1 MYKRQLNNQV
11 NRNFNG
17 KNQIPYNPNYSY
29 NGYDVEYEVKKGDIE
44 DSSGNTYTK
53 VKKYYTNTP
62 VEGTDHVGL
71 IKYIYNV
78 AGVCVMTLR
87 VDSNDKRFDLN
98 LAKGCYIVKVG
109 RTVRKVSIH

>member
-1 MYKRQLNNQV
+1 MAKSLLKIFFFAIFFWVSPVAFGATENMNAMDIPGQV
-11 NRNFNG
+11 
-17 KNQIPYNPNYSY
+17 
-29 NGYDVEYEVKKGDIE
+29 
-44 DSSGNTYTK
+44 
-53 VKKYYTNTP
+53 
-62 VEGTDHVGL
+62 L
-71 IKYIYNV
+71 YIYNV

>member
-1 MYKRQLNNQV
+1 MAKSLLKIFFFAIFFWVSPVAFDATENMNAMDIPGAHEIEITISQTTLRVTGGAGQV
-11 NRNFNG
+11 
-17 KNQIPYNPNYSY
+17 
-29 NGYDVEYEVKKGDIE
+29 
-44 DSSGNTYTK
+44 
-53 VKKYYTNTP
+53 
-62 VEGTDHVGL
+62 L
-71 IKYIYNV
+71 YIYNV

>member
-1 MYKRQLNNQV
+1 MAKSLLKIFFFAIFFWVSPVAFGATENMNAMDIPGAHSQTTLRVTGGAGQV
-11 NRNFNG
+11 
-17 KNQIPYNPNYSY
+17 
-29 NGYDVEYEVKKGDIE
+29 
-44 DSSGNTYTK
+44 
-53 VKKYYTNTP
+53 
-62 VEGTDHVGL
+62 L
-71 IKYIYNV
+71 YIYNV

>member
-1 MYKRQLNNQV
+1 MAKSLLKIFFFAIFFWVSPVAFGATENMNAMD
-11 NRNFNG
+11 
-17 KNQIPYNPNYSY
+17 IP
-29 NGYDVEYEVKKGDIE
+29 GAHEIE
-44 DSSGNTYTK
+44 ITISQTTLRVTG
-53 VKKYYTNTP
+53 
-62 VEGTDHVGL
+62 G
-71 IKYIYNV
+71 

>member
-1 MYKRQLNNQV
+1 MAKSLLKIFFFAIFFWVSPVAFGATENMNAMD
-11 NRNFNG
+11 
-17 KNQIPYNPNYSY
+17 IP
-29 NGYDVEYEVKKGDIE
+29 GAHEIE
-44 DSSGNTYTK
+44 ITISQTT
-53 VKKYYTNTP
+53 
-62 VEGTDHVGL
+62 L
-71 IKYIYNV
+71 RV